1 MVQLHETKHE
11 GAVFGGSGPAGDVNM
26 GDLSIETIILD
37 VGSATV
43 DTYTN
48 FITSLSAP
56 RSPQLS
62 TETITFDVG
71 SATVDTYTNFIT
83 SLRDKL
89 KSSTSYFEIPML
101 PPPSSPPKYI
111 YVVLKSSEQKSIT
124 LGIAMSD
131 IYVCGYSDLYQ
142 GKVQARFF
150 NDAPTDAKQTLFPE
164 AKGSLRENVGYDGVY
179 SKIEQKAGKNRE
191 GVELGITILN
201 SRINKLVGKSKTA
214 KDFVKTEAE
223 FFLIAIQMVSEA
235 ARFKYVENE
244 IKDGPST
251 PDQKAICLEGMW
263 GKISEAIKGADP
275 KTAQIPTALSDKLAL
290 CQSDGISW
298 KVTNVNQIK
307 SDMGLLKYVA

>member
-1 MVQLHETKHE
+1 
-11 GAVFGGSGPAGDVNM
+11 
-26 GDLSIETIILD
+26 
-37 VGSATV
+37 
-43 DTYTN
+43 
-48 FITSLSAP
+48 
-56 RSPQLS
+56 
-62 TETITFDVG
+62 
-71 SATVDTYTNFIT
+71 
-83 SLRDKL
+83 
-89 KSSTSYFEIPML
+89 
-101 PPPSSPPKYI
+101 
-111 YVVLKSSEQKSIT
+111 
-124 LGIAMSD
+124 MSD

-298 KVTNVNQIK
+298 KAKHGFPFFESEDDDKFILSKFDFGKLNKEPLHPSAKLLPPYWALLCSCFSNTKVESYAYDVGIPEIIQFVFYTYHPRGDSYWNCFIPSCSRFNGSFEGVTLGELQDLTECK
-307 SDMGLLKYVA
+307 S